1 MNETR
6 LPVGATSSRAVRLL
20 TQHFY
25 KAAFRINV
33 CSSVLWMPSLCG
45 TYLIRTWSFLPGR
58 CLSYSIGT
66 GSESSFLIFPL
77 TGEHLLRIAFNREV
91 VGREMACM
99 KRLGKS
105 RERKECKG
113 FHWTIISFASIFFPV
128 TSVRLCDSWQTG
140 YIIQNL

>member
-33 CSSVLWMPSLCG
+33 CSSVLWMPFALWDLSY
-45 TYLIRTWSFLPGR
+45 TYLTILPGR

-66 GSESSFLIFPL
+66 GSEPSFFIFPL
-77 TGEHLLRIAFNREV
+77 AGEHLLRIAFNREV

-99 KRLGKS
+99 KPLGKS

-113 FHWTIISFASIFFPV
+113 FH
-128 TSVRLCDSWQTG
+128 
-140 YIIQNL
+140 